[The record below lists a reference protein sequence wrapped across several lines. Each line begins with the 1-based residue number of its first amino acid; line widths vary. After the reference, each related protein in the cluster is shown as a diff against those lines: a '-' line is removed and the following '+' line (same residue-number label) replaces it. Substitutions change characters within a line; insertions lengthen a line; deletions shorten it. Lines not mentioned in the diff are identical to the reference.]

1 MKNDEKTLKTLA
13 FSLGLV
19 VLLLSATN
27 LNAQDN
33 NGNRGLFNRGT
44 DYEKDEKEQ
53 DSRGLMNRGADEG
66 EGFHLFNQ
74 QFGTDEEG
82 GFELQNQTFGQDDEG
97 ETDDAPLGSGLLILT
112 AAGAGYALRKRKN
125 NDNNQE
131 S

>member
-27 LNAQDN
+27 LNAQDS
-33 NGNRGLFNRGT
+33 GSRGLFNRGMA
-44 DYEKDEKEQ
+44 YNKDEEEQ

-125 NDNNQE
+125 NDNKQK